1 MYTLI
6 MMEAHGRQWRTMGRI
21 ILVICM
27 GVLCSC
33 GVPQKYST
41 IHHQRITLGPSDLKT
56 FGIAFITPSTVTG
69 QEEEKQAVALTFA
82 EVLQKERPELH
93 CVSLPETLSA
103 VNRAGL
109 ADDYKQMFEDYRD
122 TGIFKRDILKQV
134 GDVIGVRYVAQLK
147 LAGFRQGSKGRFS
160 FFGLRVLETKT
171 ADVRLFFQIW
181 DTLDGSI
188 AWEATQELSYGVD
201 SVAENN
207 VALRTVLRETAHNLI
222 DRLPK

>member
-1 MYTLI
+1 MYTLT
-6 MMEAHGRQWRTMGRI
+6 MMEAHGRSWRTIERV
-21 ILVICM
+21 ILVICI

-33 GVPQKYST
+33 VIPQKFST
-41 IHHQRITLGPSDLKT
+41 VQHQRITLGPSDLKT

-82 EVLQKERPELH
+82 EVLQEERPELH

-109 ADDYKQMFEDYRD
+109 ADEYKQMFEDYRD

-134 GDVIGVRYVAQLK
+134 GDVTGVRYVAQLK

-160 FFGLRVLETKT
+160 LFGLRVLETKT

-188 AWEATQELSYGVD
+188 AWEATQELNYAVD
-201 SVAENN
+201 SIAENN
-207 VALRTVLRETAHNLI
+207 VALRTVLRETARNLI
-222 DRLPK
+222 ERLPR